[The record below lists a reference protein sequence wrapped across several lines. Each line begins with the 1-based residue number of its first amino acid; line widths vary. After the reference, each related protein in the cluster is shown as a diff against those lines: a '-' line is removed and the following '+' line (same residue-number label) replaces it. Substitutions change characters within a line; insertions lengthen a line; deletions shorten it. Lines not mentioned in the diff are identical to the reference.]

1 MIKKIHHISI
11 VVRDMEE
18 AFLFYRDALGLPL
31 HKMAILE
38 DQGVKAALLPLGESE
53 IELVEPIR
61 PDTGIAR
68 FLERRGEG
76 LHHICLETD
85 DIEREIDGLNARNVQ
100 LIDDRPRRGLAGRV
114 GFVHP
119 GVHHGVLIEL
129 AQPTE

>member
-31 HKMAILE
+31 HKITILE
-38 DQGVKAALLPLGESE
+38 DQGVKAAVLPLGDCE

-61 PDTGIAR
+61 PDTGVAR

-76 LHHICLETD
+76 FHHICLETD
-85 DIEREIDGLNARNVQ
+85 DIERELDGLHARDVQ
-100 LIDDRPRRGLAGRV
+100 LIDDEPRSGLAGRV

-119 GVHHGVLIEL
+119 DAHHGVLVEL
-129 AQPTE
+129 VQPTE